1 MIKESTLK
9 FLDRLKNN
17 NNKSWFDEN
26 RGEYEIAKADFF
38 EFTKKLIKGLEK
50 IDNNIALTNMD
61 PKKCISRINR
71 DFRFSKNKS
80 PYKTSLSALIKLGG
94 KNSNKAGYY
103 FLLENGNQ
111 SFTGGGVFMPEPAN
125 LQLIRQEIDYGFEEW
140 KTIVEGKSF
149 KKMYP
154 KGVQSYETLVR
165 TPKGY
170 EENNPAVDYLKMK
183 GFYTLQKYSDEVLQS
198 NDCIK
203 KILQDFATAKP
214 MIDFLN
220 KALV

>member
-1 MIKESTLK
+1 MIEASTLK
-9 FLDRLKNN
+9 FLKKLKNN
-17 NNKSWFDEN
+17 NNKPWFDEN
-26 RGEYEIAKADFF
+26 RSEYEKAKANFL
-38 EFTKKLIKGLEK
+38 EFTKELIKGLEK
-50 IDNNIALTNMD
+50 IDQNIALANMD

-71 DFRFSKNKS
+71 DVRFSKNKD
-80 PYKTSLSALIKLGG
+80 PYKTNFFALIKLGG

-103 FLLENGNQ
+103 FQLESGNQ
-111 SFTGGGVFMPEPAN
+111 SFTGGGAYMPMPPD

-154 KGVQSYETLVR
+154 EGVQSHETLVR

-170 EENNPAVDYLKMK
+170 DENNPAIDYLKMK
-183 GFYTLQKYSDEVLQS
+183 GFYTLNKYSDEDLQS
-198 NDCIK
+198 KDCIK

-220 KALV
+220 KALE

>member
-1 MIKESTLK
+1 MIEASTLK
-9 FLDRLKNN
+9 FLKKLKNN
-17 NNKSWFDEN
+17 NNKPWFDEN
-26 RGEYEIAKADFF
+26 RGEYEKAKANFL
-38 EFTKKLIKGLEK
+38 EFTKELIKGLEK
-50 IDNNIALTNMD
+50 IDQNIALANMD

-71 DFRFSKNKS
+71 DVRFSKNKD
-80 PYKTSLSALIKLGG
+80 PYKTNFFALIKLGG

-103 FLLENGNQ
+103 FQLESGNQ
-111 SFTGGGVFMPEPAN
+111 SFTGGGAYMPMPPD

-154 KGVQSYETLVR
+154 EGVQSPETLVR

-170 EENNPAVDYLKMK
+170 DENNPAIDYLKMK
-183 GFYTLQKYSDEVLQS
+183 GFYTLNKYSDEDLQS
-198 NDCIK
+198 KDCIK

-220 KALV
+220 KALE